1 MNLQIL
7 KLLLL
12 ISIILQAGCDITFK
26 RHSTNDADA
35 QIKISKEQ
43 PDKKQTIKNKAWIK
57 DFRIIESYYADV
69 ANASI
74 RKDMISHT
82 KISKKQEQKLVV
94 GEVIPRDI
102 QVMPLPLVLERKLSN
117 LPLHVIRVQVGRHV
131 ILMNVK
137 SRRIDNI
144 VKI

>member
-43 PDKKQTIKNKAWIK
+43 PDKKQTIKN
-57 DFRIIESYYADV
+57 RIFLLIFTNNFV
-69 ANASI
+69 
-74 RKDMISHT
+74 
-82 KISKKQEQKLVV
+82 
-94 GEVIPRDI
+94 
-102 QVMPLPLVLERKLSN
+102 
-117 LPLHVIRVQVGRHV
+117 
-131 ILMNVK
+131 
-137 SRRIDNI
+137 
-144 VKI
+144 